1 MNLLFGVQTVVCWEG
16 DFMRSFLILVWCAVI
31 LLFTCTASFHDLV
44 QYGIVRF
51 QWSGEPE
58 FAMFFSPLPDGLSS
72 GIIIQKVGHVIT
84 FHLLTLLLLLKLRSR
99 ITILLLAASFASL
112 TEILQLYFTRSGR
125 LVDVGL
131 DLIGI
136 LIALGLAS
144 LFRHKPSKHFDF

>member
-1 MNLLFGVQTVVCWEG
+1 M
-16 DFMRSFLILVWCAVI
+16 VWCAVI

-44 QYGIVRF
+44 QYGVIRF
-51 QWSGEPE
+51 QWSGQPQFE
-58 FAMFFSPLPDGLSS
+58 MFLSPLPDDLSR

-84 FHLLTLLLLLKLRSR
+84 FHLLTLLLLLKFRSK
-99 ITILLLAASFASL
+99 INILLLAASFASL

-125 LVDVGL
+125 LVDIGL

-144 LFRHKPSKHFDF
+144 LFRLKPSLHYDF